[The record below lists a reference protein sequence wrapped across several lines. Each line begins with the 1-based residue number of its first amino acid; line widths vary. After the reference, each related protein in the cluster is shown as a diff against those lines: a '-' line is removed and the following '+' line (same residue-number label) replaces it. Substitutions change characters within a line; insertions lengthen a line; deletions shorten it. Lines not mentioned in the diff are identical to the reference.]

1 MRDIQYTWIG
11 RLSMDID
18 KDVHFLQ
25 VNATPIKIP
34 ARGFIDI
41 DQIILKVIRKS
52 KSTRIAVL
60 FPLDA
65 VTTYHK
71 LA

>member
-1 MRDIQYTWIG
+1 
-11 RLSMDID
+11 MDW
-18 KDVHFLQ
+18 KTLHSKNVHFLPNDIH
-25 VNATPIKIP
+25 VNATTIKIP
-34 ARGFIDI
+34 ARGFVDI
-41 DQIILKVIRKS
+41 DQIILKVITKS

-60 FPLDA
+60 FPVDA